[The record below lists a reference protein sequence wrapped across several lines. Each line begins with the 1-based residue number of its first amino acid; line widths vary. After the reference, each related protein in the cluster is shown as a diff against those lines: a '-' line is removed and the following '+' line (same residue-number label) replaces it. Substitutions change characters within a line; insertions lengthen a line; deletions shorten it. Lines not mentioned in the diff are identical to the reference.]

1 MLLLNS
7 QRLAQLQD
15 EFRLSMQR
23 LFVDLCRELHADH
36 ADLAGELG
44 IPTGFFDRLRS
55 SLKLRIYSNWKV
67 VGWIETLNDLVYLLD
82 VLRQLK
88 SEQDRPEFAVQLFDE
103 CQEKFFEHGYLDDL
117 FPTGQP
123 QARGLEKRLFGLC
136 RKVTQELVQESLW
149 VDSVLPVEW
158 CHQRK
163 IGHWDVLG
171 TLTGSFERG
180 ELAGAIAAG
189 IAGAWCRAPKNVRQ
203 ALAHS
208 SARVVFR
215 VERTGITVKAGK
227 IVSPIWSGWRRAGQ
241 WQWRYHPPMVA
252 IQRGDDP
259 VTVGPTLV
267 YGKNRQPRTVK
278 PTEQRQ
284 VVRIARAWQ
293 TIRLAWPEGHA
304 VLALLTS
311 RIVPLQAKGVVSFS
325 YRHRPGLSFINC
337 FDRGNLDLID
347 DLIHENSHHHLNLLL
362 RKYVM
367 YHGDH
372 NQRIFYS
379 PWRRSLR
386 PLRGILHATFTFTM
400 GALLFQRLSLW
411 ASGREGA
418 ARWRKAGL
426 TLSDLHRARFRCLEE
441 VESVRY
447 SLQDL
452 HYADRHLGWLTGS
465 GRRLVG
471 LLTDAID
478 QVESQSERFKREVER
493 SPFGR
498 ALRKHVKELQQARQ
512 AHGPMRLEKV

>member
-1 MLLLNS
+1 
-7 QRLAQLQD
+7 
-15 EFRLSMQR
+15 
-23 LFVDLCRELHADH
+23 
-36 ADLAGELG
+36 
-44 IPTGFFDRLRS
+44 
-55 SLKLRIYSNWKV
+55 
-67 VGWIETLNDLVYLLD
+67 
-82 VLRQLK
+82 
-88 SEQDRPEFAVQLFDE
+88 
-103 CQEKFFEHGYLDDL
+103 
-117 FPTGQP
+117 
-123 QARGLEKRLFGLC
+123 
-136 RKVTQELVQESLW
+136 
-149 VDSVLPVEW
+149 
-158 CHQRK
+158 
-163 IGHWDVLG
+163 
-171 TLTGSFERG
+171 
-180 ELAGAIAAG
+180 
-189 IAGAWCRAPKNVRQ
+189 
-203 ALAHS
+203 
-208 SARVVFR
+208 VVFR

-227 IVSPIWSGWRRAGQ
+227 IASPIWSGWGRAGQ
-241 WQWRYHPPMVA
+241 WQWTYHPPLVA

-267 YGKNRQPRTVK
+267 YGKNRRPRTVK

-284 VVRIARAWQ
+284 GVRIARAWQ

-304 VLALLTS
+304 VLELLTA

-411 ASGREGA
+411 ASGRDGA

-452 HYADRHLGWLTGS
+452 HYADHHLGWLTGS

-471 LLTDAID
+471 LLTDTID
-478 QVESQSERFKREVER
+478 QIERQSDRFKREVER
-493 SPFGR
+493 SAFGQD
-498 ALRKHVKELQQARQ
+498 LRKHAEELQQARQ
-512 AHGPMRLEKV
+512 AHGPMRLGKV

>member
-15 EFRLSMQR
+15 ELRFSMRR
-23 LFVDLCRELHADH
+23 LFVDLCREVHADH
-36 ADLAGELG
+36 ADLAEELG
-44 IPTGFFDRLRS
+44 IPTDFFDRLRS
-55 SLKLRIYSNWKV
+55 SLKLRVYSNWKV

-88 SEQDRPEFAVQLFDE
+88 SEQDRPEFAVQLLDD
-103 CQEKFFEHGYLDDL
+103 CQEKFFEHGYLDEL
-117 FPTGQP
+117 FPSGQP
-123 QARGLEKRLFGLC
+123 HVMGLEKRLFRLC
-136 RKVTQELVQESLW
+136 RKLAQELVQESLW
-149 VDSVLPVEW
+149 FDQALPVKW

-180 ELAGAIAAG
+180 EPAGTIAVG
-189 IAGAWCRAPKNVRQ
+189 IAGAWCGAPKNVRQ
-203 ALAHS
+203 ASARP

-227 IVSPIWSGWRRAGQ
+227 IVSPIWSGWERAGQ
-241 WQWRYHPPMVA
+241 WQWTYNPPIVA
-252 IQRGDDP
+252 VHSGHDP

-267 YGKNRQPRTVK
+267 YGRDRQPRTVK

-284 VVRIARAWQ
+284 VARIARAWE
-293 TIRLAWPEGHA
+293 TIRLAWPEGHD

-311 RIVPLQAKGVVSFS
+311 RIIPLQAKGVVSFS

-367 YHGDH
+367 YRGDH

-411 ASGREGA
+411 ASGRDGA
-418 ARWRKAGL
+418 ARWKKAGL
-426 TLSDLHRARFRCLEE
+426 TPRDLHRARFRCVEE

-452 HYADRHLGWLTGS
+452 HYADHHLGWLTGS

-478 QVESQSERFKREVER
+478 QIERQSERFKQEVER
-493 SPFGR
+493 STFGQ
-498 ALRKHVKELQQARQ
+498 ALRKHVTELQQARQ
-512 AHGPMRLEKV
+512 AHGPMRLRKV